1 MAQPYIGEIRLFGGN
16 FAPVGWSFCNGVLI
30 AISQNA
36 ALFNLIGT
44 TYGGD
49 GVNSFALPNLQS
61 RVPIHMGQGQG
72 LQNYVIGQSGG
83 VEQVA
88 LTAAQV
94 AVHSHGGVGS
104 TGQATANPQNATW
117 GNSGLVTK
125 TFANPS
131 NNTMN
136 ATGCGPA
143 GNNLPHDNLI
153 PFLVVSFI
161 IALFG
166 VFPSQS

>member
-1 MAQPYIGEIRLFGGN
+1 MAQPFVGEIRLFGGN
-16 FAPVGWSFCNGVLI
+16 FAPAGWSFCNGALM
-30 AISQNA
+30 AISQNEV
-36 ALFNLIGT
+36 LYQLIGT

-49 GVNSFALPNLQS
+49 GVQSFALPNLQS

-72 LQNYVIGQSGG
+72 LQLYGLGQPGG
-83 VEQVA
+83 VEQVV

-94 AVHSHGGVGS
+94 AIHWHGAMGS

-136 ATGCGPA
+136 AAGCASA
-143 GNNLPHDNLI
+143 GSNAPHDNMI
-153 PFLVVSFI
+153 PFVVVSFI
-161 IALFG
+161 IALNG
-166 VFPSQS
+166 VFPTQ